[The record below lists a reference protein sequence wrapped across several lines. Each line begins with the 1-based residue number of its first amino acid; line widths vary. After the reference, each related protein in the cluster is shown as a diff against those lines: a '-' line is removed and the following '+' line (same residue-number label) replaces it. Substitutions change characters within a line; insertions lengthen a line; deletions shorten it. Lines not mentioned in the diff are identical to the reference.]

1 MVEELVKLLIR
12 VVDAELLERVR
23 LEVLETEDVEDPDK
37 LRRVLSGV
45 GALVDVI
52 DEPSKRPRVERLRH
66 GVPVLPSLIVL
77 ERDLGDVAAD
87 VDLPQ
92 KEHLADADGLLVE
105 TEQRSDRVDDGL
117 VIVRQVRRFVIGIL
131 K

>member
-1 MVEELVKLLIR
+1 MVEELVKFLVR

-23 LEVLETEDVEDPDK
+23 LEVLETEDVEDADK
-37 LRRVLSGV
+37 LRRVLAGV

-52 DEPSKRPRVERLRH
+52 HEPGERPRVERLGH
-66 GVPVLPSLIVL
+66 GVPVLPRLIVL

-92 KEHLADADGLLVE
+92 EKHLADGRLVE
-105 TEQRSDRVDDGL
+105 TEQSGDRVDDGR
-117 VIVRQVRRFVIGIL
+117 VIVRQVRRFIIGIL

>member
-1 MVEELVKLLIR
+1 MVEELVKLLVR

-92 KEHLADADGLLVE
+92 KEHLADGLLVE

>member
-12 VVDAELLERVR
+12 VVNAELLERVH

-37 LRRVLSGV
+37 LSRVLSGV

-52 DEPSKRPRVERLRH
+52 DEPSKRPRVECLRH
-66 GVPVLPSLIVL
+66 GVPVLPSFIVL

-92 KEHLADADGLLVE
+92 KEHLADGLLVK

>member
-1 MVEELVKLLIR
+1 MVEELVKFLVR

-23 LEVLETEDVEDPDK
+23 LEVLETEDVEDADK
-37 LRRVLSGV
+37 LRRVLAGV

-52 DEPSKRPRVERLRH
+52 HEPGERPRVERLGH
-66 GVPVLPSLIVL
+66 GVPVLSRLIVL

-92 KEHLADADGLLVE
+92 EKHLADRLLVE
-105 TEQRSDRVDDGL
+105 TEQSGDRVDDGL
-117 VIVRQVRRFVIGIL
+117 VIVRQVRRFIVGIL